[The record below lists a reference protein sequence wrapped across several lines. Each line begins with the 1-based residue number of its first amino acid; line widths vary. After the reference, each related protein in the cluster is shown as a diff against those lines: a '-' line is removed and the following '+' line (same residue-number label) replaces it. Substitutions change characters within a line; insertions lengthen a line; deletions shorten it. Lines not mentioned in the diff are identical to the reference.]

1 MSEARIVTFGAA
13 GDPLDIAEAT
23 PADVDAI
30 HRIESASFPAPW
42 RREFFAAEVIG
53 QSRFN
58 IVARRGGV
66 IVGYL
71 FGMWIFDE
79 MHVNKIAVDAGQRRQ
94 GIAHALMQR
103 CFDFAHKHDILSIS
117 LEVRQS
123 NRAAQE
129 FYRFLDFE
137 TSYIRKR
144 YYPDGEAAVVMV
156 RAI

>member
-1 MSEARIVTFGAA
+1 MPEEAPLAITAA
-13 GDPLDIAEAT
+13 TL
-23 PADVDAI
+23 ADVDAV

-53 QSRFN
+53 QNRYN
-58 IVARRGGV
+58 IVARKGGV

-79 MHVNKIAVDAGQRRQ
+79 MHVNKIAVDASQRRQ
-94 GIAHALMQR
+94 GIANLLMQR
-103 CFDFAHKHDILSIS
+103 CFDFARERDIFSIS

-156 RAI
+156 RAME

>member
-1 MSEARIVTFGAA
+1 MPEDALQIV
-13 GDPLDIAEAT
+13 EAT
-23 PADVDAI
+23 SEDLDAV

-42 RREFFAAEVIG
+42 RREFFASEIVG
-53 QSRFN
+53 LSRFN
-58 IVARRGGV
+58 IVARKDGV
-66 IVGYL
+66 LVGYL

-79 MHVNKIAVDAGQRRQ
+79 MHVNKIAVDSAHRRQ
-94 GIAHALMQR
+94 GIANALMQR
-103 CFDFAHKHDILSIS
+103 CFEFARDHDILSIS

-156 RAI
+156 RAM